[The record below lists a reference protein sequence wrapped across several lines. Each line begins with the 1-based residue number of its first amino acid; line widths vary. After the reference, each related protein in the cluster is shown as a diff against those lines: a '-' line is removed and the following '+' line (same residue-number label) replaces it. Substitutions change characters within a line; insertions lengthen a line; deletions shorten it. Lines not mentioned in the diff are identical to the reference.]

1 MYHSSFYQVI
11 FHKIFICSIFYTKV
25 FFTLIFLQIT
35 LFMISLWTITDS
47 WPIMS
52 SRYEKYPEKRYPEMI
67 FDNYN
72 QKNQYYQPNFDR
84 SSRINK
90 RKFHEQEYELLDQVD
105 DDDQTGESYL
115 NHPIYNENLKNWFE
129 PEAESIDSSKISK
142 DLINVRFMRLINKDD

>member
-1 MYHSSFYQVI
+1 MYHSSFY
-11 FHKIFICSIFYTKV
+11 
-25 FFTLIFLQIT
+25 QIT
-35 LFMISLWTITDS
+35 LFMISLWTIIDS

-67 FDNYN
+67 FDTYD

-90 RKFHEQEYELLDQVD
+90 RKFREQEYELLDQVD

-115 NHPIYNENLKNWFE
+115 NRPIYNENLKNWFE